1 MRKHGSEEKIDLQ
14 ETTLENDLGVHMDP
28 ELKFS
33 QHLERQV
40 DKENSLLGLM
50 RRSFV
55 YLDCDAMK
63 LLFAAL
69 VRPHLE
75 FGNCV
80 WAPYLEKD
88 NKLIESVLSRAT
100 NVVDGHKDPSYEEPL
115 KRVGSPSMDYRHS
128 RGDMSETYKFTHCLY
143 ATQDKLSTVDTKS
156 VVTRGHSYKLMKPR
170 VQTILRQNFF
180 NQRVVERW
188 NSLKSMSLKRP
199 ASMLSRPDCC
209 DVKLYA

>member
-14 ETTLENDLGVHMDP
+14 ETTFEKGVGVHKDP
-28 ELKFS
+28 ELKFL

-40 DKENSLLGLM
+40 NKANRLLGLM
-50 RRSFV
+50 RRSFD

-88 NKLIESVLSRAT
+88 KKVIESVLRRAT
-100 NVVDGHKDPSYEEPL
+100 KVVDGLKDLSYEERL
-115 KRVGSPSMDYRHS
+115 KRVGLPSMGYR
-128 RGDMSETYKFTHCLY
+128 RLRDDMIEAYKFTHCLC
-143 ATQDKLSTVDTKS
+143 ATQDKLFTIDSKS
-156 VVTRGHSYKLMKPR
+156 VTSGNSYINL
-170 VQTILRQNFF
+170 
-180 NQRVVERW
+180 
-188 NSLKSMSLKRP
+188 
-199 ASMLSRPDCC
+199 
-209 DVKLYA
+209 